1 MDGVYFCA
9 GESKWKPTVEPRI
22 RNWTLGA
29 FKEVTFMTVIVTIVG
44 FLIEPMVWLQ
54 FISCLII

>member
-29 FKEVTFMTVIVTIVG
+29 FKEVTFMTVIVP
-44 FLIEPMVWLQ
+44 L
-54 FISCLII
+54 